1 MNPLQWTLAQAEGA
15 DAEAPVEGEAA
26 AEGAEAAV
34 EGGEAAAAGID
45 PSNPD
50 ALAGAGDAVK
60 QDAANAWDGLMNGDF
75 GAAMPLFE
83 KYLFPALVAL
93 LILIVAYFVGKFL
106 SRLASGPITRKVDET
121 LGKFIGKLIFYAIM
135 IFALLGVLGRYGISV
150 AGFAAVLA
158 AAGFAIGMAF
168 QGTLGNF
175 AAGIMLLVFRP
186 FKVGDVI
193 NAAGITAK
201 VDAID
206 LFTTT
211 FDTPDNRRIIVPN
224 GQIAGGTIENISF
237 HTERRVDV
245 STGADYGASI
255 DETRKALEK
264 AAESLNDKMLQGEG
278 RGYQI
283 VLGGLGDSS
292 VDWTVRFWCK
302 ADDFWGVKEDLTRA
316 VKMQLDEAG
325 IGIPYPTMDVNV
337 TKSNG

>member
-1 MNPLQWTLAQAEGA
+1 MNPWSWTLAQAQDAGTTEPPVPATPPAPPEA
-15 DAEAPVEGEAA
+15 DPEAA
-26 AEGAEAAV
+26 P
-34 EGGEAAAAGID
+34 GI
-45 PSNPD
+45 
-50 ALAGAGDAVK
+50 GDAFRGLLDGDM
-60 QDAANAWDGLMNGDF
+60 DAAQ
-75 GAAMPLFE
+75 PLIE
-83 KYLFPALVAL
+83 GYLIPAVTALV
-93 LILIVAYFVGKFL
+93 ILIVAYFVGKFL
-106 SRLASGPITRKVDET
+106 GRICSTPVRKRVDET
-121 LGKFIGKLIFYAIM
+121 LGKFVGKLVFYVIM
-135 IFALLGVLGRYGISV
+135 ILALIGVLGRFGIEVTS
-150 AGFAAVLA
+150 FAAILA

-224 GQIAGGTIENISF
+224 GVIAGGTIENIS
-237 HTERRVDV
+237 HHSERRVDV

-255 DETRKALEK
+255 DDTRTALAK
-264 AAESLNDKMLQGEG
+264 AAESLNDKMVQGEG

-302 ADDFWGVKEDLTRA
+302 AEDYWGVMEALTRA
-316 VKMQLDEAG
+316 VKLHLDEAG

-337 TKSNG
+337 TKTQG

>member
-1 MNPLQWTLAQAEGA
+1 MTGWRWILAQADSADVQPQEDAGGA
-15 DAEAPVEGEAA
+15 DT
-26 AEGAEAAV
+26 GAEAA
-34 EGGEAAAAGID
+34 GAAID

-50 ALAGAGDAVK
+50 SLSAAGDAAK
-60 QDAANAWDGLMNGDF
+60 QDAMNAWEGLMAGDVQ
-75 GAAMPLFE
+75 ASMPLIE
-83 KYLFPALVAL
+83 KYLIPAVVAL

-106 SRLASGPITRKVDET
+106 SRAVSTPVTRRVDAT

-237 HTERRVDV
+237 HTQRRVDV
-245 STGADYGASI
+245 TTGADYGASI

-264 AAESLNDKMLQGEG
+264 AAESLSDKMIQGEG

-292 VDWTVRFWCK
+292 VDWTVRFWCN
-302 ADDFWGVKEDLTRA
+302 AADFWGVKEELTRA
-316 VKMQLDEAG
+316 VKMHLDDAG
-325 IGIPYPTMDVNV
+325 IGIPYPTMDVNLI
-337 TKSNG
+337 KSDG

>member
-1 MNPLQWTLAQAEGA
+1 MTGWRWILAQADSA
-15 DAEAPVEGEAA
+15 DVQPPEDAGGAEA
-26 AEGAEAAV
+26 GAEAA
-34 EGGEAAAAGID
+34 GAAVD

-50 ALAGAGDAVK
+50 SLSAAGDAAK
-60 QDAANAWDGLMNGDF
+60 QDAMNAWEGLMAGDF

-83 KYLFPALVAL
+83 KYLFPALIAL
-93 LILIVAYFVGKFL
+93 AILIIAYFVGKFL
-106 SRLASGPITRKVDET
+106 SRTASAPITRRVDAT

-237 HTERRVDV
+237 HTQRRVDV
-245 STGADYGASI
+245 TTGADYSASI

-264 AAESLNDKMLQGEG
+264 AAESLSDKMIQGEG

-292 VDWTVRFWCK
+292 VDWTVRFWCN
-302 ADDFWGVKEDLTRA
+302 AADFWGVKEELTRA
-316 VKMQLDEAG
+316 VKMHLDDAG
-325 IGIPYPTMDVNV
+325 IGIPYPTMDVNL
-337 TKSNG
+337 TKSDA